1 MSRTNETRHIKQ
13 HKTYKCKCRL
23 DASVWNNRQR
33 WNDDKCRGE
42 CKKLIDKGVC
52 DKGYAWNPKNCECE
66 CDFGEYL
73 YYENCKCRKRLIY
86 KLMEECNESI
96 DEKKLT
102 EIALFEYK
110 NQCACYYTVFIFLA
124 VIALAISIGSGA
136 YFVYCKYMNRNKGN
150 VSIYDYIYHA
160 KSY

>member
-1 MSRTNETRHIKQ
+1 MC
-13 HKTYKCKCRL
+13 KCKCRL

-42 CKKLIDKGVC
+42 CKKLIDKCVC
-52 DKGYAWNPKNCECE
+52 DKGYAWNPKNCACE

-73 YYENCKCRKRLIY
+73 DYENCKCRKRLIY

-110 NQCACYYTVFIFLA
+110 N
-124 VIALAISIGSGA
+124 
-136 YFVYCKYMNRNKGN
+136 
-150 VSIYDYIYHA
+150 
-160 KSY
+160 